1 MNLDNLDRQLLNLI
15 QSKLPLT
22 PEPYKELARALGSSE
37 EEVIRRLRN
46 LIERGVIRRLG
57 AIFDSRRVGYTGT
70 LCALKVPPERI
81 PEVAGIVN
89 SLPGVTHNYLR
100 DHPYN
105 MWFTLLA
112 ESPEELNSTIEKIK
126 QLTGIEDLLNLP
138 AEKVF
143 KIRVNFELDED

>member
-22 PEPYKELARALGSSE
+22 PEPYKELARALGSTE
-37 EEVIRRLRN
+37 EEVIRRLKKF
-46 LIERGVIRRLG
+46 IEAGIIRRLG

-70 LCALKVPPERI
+70 LCALKVPPEKVA
-81 PEVAGIVN
+81 EVAEIVN
-89 SLPGVTHNYLR
+89 SFPGVTHNYLR

-105 MWFTLLA
+105 MWFTILA

-138 AEKVF
+138 AERVF
-143 KIRVNFELDED
+143 KIRVNFDLEED

>member
-37 EEVIRRLRN
+37 EEVINRIRG

-89 SLPGVTHNYLR
+89 RLPGVTHNYLR

-112 ESPEELNSTIEKIK
+112 ESPEELNAAIEEIK
-126 QLTGIEDLLNLP
+126 RLTGIEDLLNLP

-143 KIRVNFELDED
+143 KIRVNFELEED